1 MKSRCFASTCSV
13 CNLSVRGKMIF
24 LSLSLS
30 LSTVGNI
37 KGGGEAHECLNS
49 QSCDSMIVPT
59 F

>member
-37 KGGGEAHECLNS
+37 KGGGRHMNVFELS
-49 QSCDSMIVPT
+49 VV
-59 F
+59 